1 MKDKKTFYG
10 DTNIV
15 IEFATLV
22 HNVPRKSA
30 IKNVQRKYNYPTTQE
45 AEAFVDLYEAV
56 MTGAIT
62 MKVSPVSYQEMT
74 NGILS
79 DKPEYINKEVGVFLA
94 DAGIDITNNKDATDN
109 KLDKKLVKDFY
120 LTDKY
125 SKGNPAFTYDNIRDA
140 YIMCD
145 AALDGKILVT
155 LNYYD
160 FTRDDKDLV
169 IRTNNRQFYNSLS
182 PDIRGYVSRDM
193 KEVKPMT
200 PMEYLAYA
208 MDKPY
213 NRKEDSGYT
222 LRYKTKKNKEKIE
235 RRKLKKEKEAEVKS
249 LLDKMKQEREEGIA
263 TSESKT
269 THISRNYIKGVEDSW
284 KEEYGETPWWEIY
297 EYDEDAEQTE
307 EVKSEQ
313 LQEVV
318 LDGSENIDTIVETIS
333 SGVVEGVKETRGSV
347 VEEDSVSIKIIE
359 MQTPEEQ

>member
-30 IKNVQRKYNYPTTQE
+30 IKNVQRKYNYPTAQE

-56 MTGAIT
+56 MSGEIT

-74 NGILS
+74 NGVIT
-79 DKPEYINKEVGVFLA
+79 DQPEYINKEVGVFLA
-94 DAGIDITNNKDATDN
+94 DAGIDITNNKNATDN

-160 FTRDDKDLV
+160 FTRDGKDLV
-169 IRTNNRQFYNSLS
+169 IKTNNRQFYNSLS

-222 LRYKTKKNKEKIE
+222 LRYKTKKDKEKIE
-235 RRKLKKEKEAEVKS
+235 RRKLKKEKAAEVKS
-249 LLDKMKQEREEGIA
+249 LLDKMVQEREK
-263 TSESKT
+263 TTVSFESKT
-269 THISRNYIKGVEDSW
+269 THVSRNYIKGVEDSW

-297 EYDEDAEQTE
+297 EYDEDAEQT
-307 EVKSEQ
+307 VSVVSEDV
-313 LQEVV
+313 QEDV
-318 LDGSENIDTIVETIS
+318 LDEKEDADVEVETIS
-333 SGVVEGVKETRGSV
+333 SEAVQNIQETGVPV
-347 VEEDSVSIKIIE
+347 VEEDSASIKIVQT
-359 MQTPEEQ
+359 QTPEEQ